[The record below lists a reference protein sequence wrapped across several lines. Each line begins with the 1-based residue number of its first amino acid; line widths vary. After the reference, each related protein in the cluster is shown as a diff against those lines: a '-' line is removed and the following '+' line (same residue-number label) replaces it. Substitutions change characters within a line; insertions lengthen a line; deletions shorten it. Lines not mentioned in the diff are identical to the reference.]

1 MKRLFER
8 LASWLIVRYLPRA
21 PDFIIGG
28 RENPYLLRWYL
39 TPWRRWHSQ
48 MRNAAHPSPWLRL
61 KGWLGFVLPSVY
73 LHCFLR
79 SDDDRALHDH
89 PWFWCS
95 ILVRG
100 RYVEHTIKAGGVH
113 VRRDRRSPSIKLSTP
128 WRAHRV
134 ELVDGACWTLFLI
147 GPRLREWYFHCPEA
161 GKVHWQVFTAADDPG
176 AIGRGCGES

>member
-8 LASWLIVRYLPRA
+8 FVTWLIERYLPRE

-28 RENPYLLRWYL
+28 RAHPYLLRWYL
-39 TPWRRWHSQ
+39 TPWRRWH
-48 MRNAAHPSPWLRL
+48 REAREKPTAWRRI

-95 ILVRG
+95 ILLQG
-100 RYVEHTIKAGGVH
+100 RYIEHTIRAGGVH
-113 VRRDRRSPSIKLSTP
+113 VRQERVAPSLKLSSP

-134 ELVDGACWTLFLI
+134 ELNDGMCWTLFLI
-147 GPRLREWYFHCPEA
+147 GPRMREWFFHCPEA
-161 GKVHWQVFTAADDPG
+161 GKVHWQAFTAADDPG
-176 AIGRGCGES
+176 SIGRGCGEA